1 MVSRCSFDMNSS
13 NYVQVFCNII
23 LLVIFIL
30 VLYYY
35 IFYICKNKR
44 EEFEQ
49 TKTAG
54 CITIEQN
61 DMDVEMRQCSVYFV
75 DKNKEDDCDRYL
87 KYYNMT
93 DIQLDIE
100 ITNAKNTNK
109 HDFVKKLEEIKQH
122 NSTHGNKC
130 KLTYDNWKEI
140 QKYHDKSNGEVYSYS
155 KKNSTNSKEQVN
167 YKLWNSCFSSTQ
179 NFNEIGFNEGVV
191 PACTTKVSNI
201 RDINSNDNNYVSIMF
216 HEDATYDDIYKS
228 ICNSKTNNKELNI
241 PTDKIFM
248 KIECDYNSGKYL
260 KIKNLEFVQYN
271 NNSFKF
277 DTIRNIYDTRIINN
291 INSLFH
297 ITYDKLA
304 KRVVISPKTMNKG
317 SYLIHYNECKNIQD
331 SSYQNVLF
339 SFKDFNIENKQ
350 LDIDLTLVP
359 KLLENLDK
367 IKDEHDIFEIINTI
381 GDVISYYENIKNGIK
396 NDIFNLN
403 KEIDSMITQNTQRNQ
418 PNNDFQEYI
427 DKIFESRK
435 TTDEQLYKYLDKI
448 NAVRNYISRESLK
461 NTLDEGVVT
470 LNNSECRQ
478 LASETNK
485 IIMSEY
491 NTTFK
496 NLNIILEIISN
507 KIKTSFSKGSYV
519 NLSTYNTNIIPSQIQ
534 SIDHMTNLIQNTK
547 PTNSVSNKLDNN
559 TISRFNTTINQTAN
573 INCFA
578 VELSTNILLT
588 KGYYNFV
595 LDIESDDAICVYL
608 GYKDNQNK
616 DKMIFRNVAYYLSST
631 SRNNSS
637 LEYPIESVMSNNGD
651 NFSLSGTSKRSNN
664 YWNMFDSNKVT
675 FWSSDENTYKSGKG
689 NIENKANYKG
699 EVIYIDIKNPSRL
712 LDYSI
717 KYMLYDNA
725 PNKLRIY
732 GTNDNK
738 GLNDINHVSWKLVDD
753 VDNASYISGRFEK
766 HVYKV
771 DENLVENKIM
781 DDTTNML
788 AWYKFDKDTLDSS
801 GKGKHLS
808 LKNNP
813 SQRHDSST
821 SKIGSSVNLDGDTYL
836 QNSTSGSYFN
846 PNNLSVSAWIYG
858 GRKSSI
864 HQAIASARSYHGAG
878 GWMIYILPNTKQISV
893 WYGSSNRWVGITTP
907 NIDVLFQE
915 IWTLVTVTIDNSQTC
930 SIYVNSGLVASGR
943 FGGNMRRIGNSLRI
957 GGGANESPTPRYYL
971 ANGAKL
977 EDFRIYNKILSK
989 YEIETL
995 YNNSSNVS
1003 KMRKYPPAALAS
1015 YSNETDST
1023 KSVTLSGQP
1032 YGNGKYELSW
1042 SSDYGPWKPPHW
1054 FDGKNPGGAGGH
1066 FINYNGPYNIEI
1078 AKSNRFLTDSNYMG
1092 DWVKIKMPTKIFLSY
1107 IKIYQRNGFE
1117 NRAPIDYKVYGSNN
1131 GRTWTEIIHTANAK
1145 YENKVHT
1152 SEKTDINVN
1161 TNTDNFINS
1170 TRDMAAW
1177 YRFENNWNDS
1187 SQNNNNLTGKS
1198 GVVEIIGDRIVG
1210 NYSANFNGHFKME
1223 NSSIDLSNKSFS
1235 VCYWA
1240 NRRTGGYTVVLGQ
1253 GSVTSTRQ
1261 ALHLGWRGNN
1271 IMFGF
1276 YGDDCDS
1283 IKSDWNDLNE
1293 WHHYC
1298 FTYDH
1303 SSRIRR
1309 IYYDGIEVS
1318 TRGQKPNGSNNFNKR
1333 ITIGRAGWGW
1343 HHNDFNGKLDDL
1355 RIYHNKVLVPDEINA
1370 IFQSTSKTNYI
1381 NESFNEFAIAV
1392 KRIGTGH
1399 QSYIVNYDEI
1409 EFYGTEE
1416 KQEDIVEKYR
1426 YYAMVV
1432 NELKGNQT
1440 SCQINEMK
1448 LYFEAKNGLTTKFPI
1463 YIDGNYNN
1471 GYYAIYVT
1479 SLRNSTNKS
1488 KNYFNVKYTKQDSA
1502 ENSISLFDNRSYIY
1516 KFSETLQNSQT
1527 FLSIN
1532 DLLYVYNDLKQ
1543 TNVFPNRENS
1553 QNGTI
1558 VDPGIRKLN
1567 SMFYISCPSLPK
1579 LPDLPSK
1586 EQFRLKFKNHDTPKN
1601 KKDSVKNL
1609 QNIYDVRNI
1618 LDELSKLRNIQFDD
1632 FDCMF
1637 KVDINKN
1644 ITSATN
1650 TEIYNKKLLI
1660 SSKNNELDMNNKFIN
1675 DLTKIN
1681 QQVSEHIVE
1690 YDINS
1695 IISSFQKHNVLNEN
1709 SKLFYKYIRS
1719 LFKNTKDEKYY
1730 MYIQL
1735 N

>member
-1 MVSRCSFDMNSS
+1 
-13 NYVQVFCNII
+13 
-23 LLVIFIL
+23 
-30 VLYYY
+30 
-35 IFYICKNKR
+35 
-44 EEFEQ
+44 
-49 TKTAG
+49 
-54 CITIEQN
+54 
-61 DMDVEMRQCSVYFV
+61 
-75 DKNKEDDCDRYL
+75 
-87 KYYNMT
+87 
-93 DIQLDIE
+93 
-100 ITNAKNTNK
+100 
-109 HDFVKKLEEIKQH
+109 
-122 NSTHGNKC
+122 
-130 KLTYDNWKEI
+130 
-140 QKYHDKSNGEVYSYS
+140 
-155 KKNSTNSKEQVN
+155 
-167 YKLWNSCFSSTQ
+167 
-179 NFNEIGFNEGVV
+179 
-191 PACTTKVSNI
+191 
-201 RDINSNDNNYVSIMF
+201 
-216 HEDATYDDIYKS
+216 
-228 ICNSKTNNKELNI
+228 
-241 PTDKIFM
+241 
-248 KIECDYNSGKYL
+248 
-260 KIKNLEFVQYN
+260 
-271 NNSFKF
+271 
-277 DTIRNIYDTRIINN
+277 
-291 INSLFH
+291 
-297 ITYDKLA
+297 
-304 KRVVISPKTMNKG
+304 
-317 SYLIHYNECKNIQD
+317 
-331 SSYQNVLF
+331 
-339 SFKDFNIENKQ
+339 
-350 LDIDLTLVP
+350 
-359 KLLENLDK
+359 
-367 IKDEHDIFEIINTI
+367 
-381 GDVISYYENIKNGIK
+381 
-396 NDIFNLN
+396 
-403 KEIDSMITQNTQRNQ
+403 
-418 PNNDFQEYI
+418 
-427 DKIFESRK
+427 
-435 TTDEQLYKYLDKI
+435 
-448 NAVRNYISRESLK
+448 
-461 NTLDEGVVT
+461 
-470 LNNSECRQ
+470 
-478 LASETNK
+478 
-485 IIMSEY
+485 
-491 NTTFK
+491 
-496 NLNIILEIISN
+496 
-507 KIKTSFSKGSYV
+507 
-519 NLSTYNTNIIPSQIQ
+519 
-534 SIDHMTNLIQNTK
+534 
-547 PTNSVSNKLDNN
+547 
-559 TISRFNTTINQTAN
+559 
-573 INCFA
+573 
-578 VELSTNILLT
+578 
-588 KGYYNFV
+588 
-595 LDIESDDAICVYL
+595 
-608 GYKDNQNK
+608 
-616 DKMIFRNVAYYLSST
+616 
-631 SRNNSS
+631 
-637 LEYPIESVMSNNGD
+637 
-651 NFSLSGTSKRSNN
+651 
-664 YWNMFDSNKVT
+664 
-675 FWSSDENTYKSGKG
+675 
-689 NIENKANYKG
+689 
-699 EVIYIDIKNPSRL
+699 
-712 LDYSI
+712 
-717 KYMLYDNA
+717 
-725 PNKLRIY
+725 
-732 GTNDNK
+732 
-738 GLNDINHVSWKLVDD
+738 
-753 VDNASYISGRFEK
+753 
-766 HVYKV
+766 
-771 DENLVENKIM
+771 
-781 DDTTNML
+781 
-788 AWYKFDKDTLDSS
+788 
-801 GKGKHLS
+801 
-808 LKNNP
+808 
-813 SQRHDSST
+813 
-821 SKIGSSVNLDGDTYL
+821 
-836 QNSTSGSYFN
+836 
-846 PNNLSVSAWIYG
+846 
-858 GRKSSI
+858 
-864 HQAIASARSYHGAG
+864 
-878 GWMIYILPNTKQISV
+878 
-893 WYGSSNRWVGITTP
+893 
-907 NIDVLFQE
+907 
-915 IWTLVTVTIDNSQTC
+915 
-930 SIYVNSGLVASGR
+930 
-943 FGGNMRRIGNSLRI
+943 
-957 GGGANESPTPRYYL
+957 
-971 ANGAKL
+971 
-977 EDFRIYNKILSK
+977 
-989 YEIETL
+989 
-995 YNNSSNVS
+995 
-1003 KMRKYPPAALAS
+1003 
-1015 YSNETDST
+1015 
-1023 KSVTLSGQP
+1023 
-1032 YGNGKYELSW
+1032 
-1042 SSDYGPWKPPHW
+1042 
-1054 FDGKNPGGAGGH
+1054 
-1066 FINYNGPYNIEI
+1066 
-1078 AKSNRFLTDSNYMG
+1078 
-1092 DWVKIKMPTKIFLSY
+1092 
-1107 IKIYQRNGFE
+1107 
-1117 NRAPIDYKVYGSNN
+1117 
-1131 GRTWTEIIHTANAK
+1131 
-1145 YENKVHT
+1145 
-1152 SEKTDINVN
+1152 
-1161 TNTDNFINS
+1161 
-1170 TRDMAAW
+1170 MAAW

-1644 ITSATN
+1644 ITSVTN

-1681 QQVSEHIVE
+1681 QQVSEYIVE
-1690 YDINS
+1690 YDISS

-1709 SKLFYKYIRS
+1709 SELFYKYIRS